1 MISIIIRQV
10 TFSLSFS
17 FPSLSDARLF
27 NIAVDTDKKRQL
39 ELELQVFVTG
49 NEEKSG
55 KPGNSCY
62 CKINTFYHNHNHYN
76 FLKCDWCINCSILH

>member
-1 MISIIIRQV
+1 MVLLLLYNHQL
-10 TFSLSFS
+10 TLNFSSSFS

-55 KPGNSCY
+55 EPGNTWY
-62 CKINTFYHNHNHYN
+62 
-76 FLKCDWCINCSILH
+76 L

>member
-1 MISIIIRQV
+1 MVLFFLFLLYNHQL
-10 TFSLSFS
+10 TLNFSLLF

-55 KPGNSCY
+55 EPGNTWY
-62 CKINTFYHNHNHYN
+62 
-76 FLKCDWCINCSILH
+76 L